1 MFVRKKTFKRKKG
14 NRCFYYLEKAIKVD
28 DRHKMVTV
36 KYLGDA
42 ERILRKFEQA
52 EKCEK
57 EHKKSI

>member
-14 NRCFYYLEKAIKVD
+14 NRYFYYLEKAVKVNG
-28 DRHKMVTV
+28 RHKMVTV

-42 ERILRKFEQA
+42 KRILRKFGQA

-57 EHKKSI
+57 EHRGSV